1 MARRGNPA
9 CRGRRAR
16 LGGKDNGA
24 SRAECARGDYGD
36 DYADTS
42 LNPSPLTYG
51 EAERQ
56 AFLLLINELAGAGG
70 FEPPYDGIKI
80 RCLTA
85 WRRPNPPPA
94 RKAARRKAR
103 RTIVRAPARRNGQ
116 RRDIEA
122 RRAFSDMG
130 IRLPRAASAGRL
142 GARPRGAARPRRSC
156 PVRSSNACAALAPAA
171 TVGRT
176 APGAP
181 KPSSRRRPVPR
192 SWGAGAR
199 GSPPRP
205 EPRSREA
212 SAFAVSAPLVA
223 GPSIR
228 QFTQFCQDLIRISRA
243 KCFRRDGI
251 RLYCSLW
258 GQERKHGHDER
269 PPTILRGPAK
279 ARRAARR
286 HRARLRSGRL
296 DTGLG
301 RLFRH
306 AVSSDAQ
313 DEAGE
318 DNRRIENGAAS
329 P

>member
-1 MARRGNPA
+1 
-9 CRGRRAR
+9 
-16 LGGKDNGA
+16 
-24 SRAECARGDYGD
+24 
-36 DYADTS
+36 
-42 LNPSPLTYG
+42 
-51 EAERQ
+51 
-56 AFLLLINELAGAGG
+56 
-70 FEPPYDGIKI
+70 
-80 RCLTA
+80 
-85 WRRPNPPPA
+85 
-94 RKAARRKAR
+94 
-103 RTIVRAPARRNGQ
+103 
-116 RRDIEA
+116 
-122 RRAFSDMG
+122 MG

-142 GARPRGAARPRRSC
+142 GRPPSRSGPPRRSC
-156 PVRSSNACAALAPAA
+156 PVRSSNACAALAHAA

-212 SAFAVSAPLVA
+212 SAFAVSAPLLA

-228 QFTQFCQDLIRISRA
+228 QFTQFCQDLMRISRA

-269 PPTILRGPAK
+269 PRRRRRPTILRGPAK

-286 HRARLRSGRL
+286 HRPRLRSGRL
-296 DTGLG
+296 DTARSG
-301 RLFRH
+301 
-306 AVSSDAQ
+306 S
-313 DEAGE
+313 
-318 DNRRIENGAAS
+318 
-329 P
+329 